1 MLWFWA
7 GMAFLFGTPFGA
19 LVAAVFL
26 LENRELKWK
35 EDYDH
40 ENVRRGG

>member
-7 GMAFLFGTPFGA
+7 VMAFLFGSLFGA

-26 LENRELKWK
+26 LEDRELKSIRRDDD
-35 EDYDH
+35 EDIH
-40 ENVRRGG
+40 RGR

>member
-7 GMAFLFGTPFGA
+7 AMAFLFGMLFGA

-26 LENRELKWK
+26 LEDRELKNLGRD
-35 EDYDH
+35 EDEDIH
-40 ENVRRGG
+40 RG

>member
-7 GMAFLFGTPFGA
+7 VMAFLFGTLFGA

-26 LENRELKWK
+26 LEDRELRWK
-35 EDYDH
+35 ERNED
-40 ENVRRGG
+40 ENIR

>member
-7 GMAFLFGTPFGA
+7 VMAFLFGALFGA

-26 LENRELKWK
+26 LEDRKLNSIRRDDD
-35 EDYDH
+35 EDIH
-40 ENVRRGG
+40 RG

>member
-7 GMAFLFGTPFGA
+7 AMAFLFGTLFGA

-26 LENRELKWK
+26 LEDRELKWK
-35 EDYDH
+35 EDDDH